1 MKTKTNQP
9 FKKGILE
16 LVLLWLSPKKKP
28 PKVPVELQ
36 RAIDNCCSVDELT
49 TLLFSI
55 KGMNESAL
63 TAFDKRIEELQRA
76 A

>member
-1 MKTKTNQP
+1 MKQVNQP

-16 LVLLWLSPKKKP
+16 LVLLWLSPKSEP
-28 PKVPVELQ
+28 PKVPNELQ

-49 TLLFSI
+49 TLLFSM
-55 KGMNESAL
+55 KGMSESAL
-63 TAFDKRIEELQRA
+63 EAFDKRIEELQKA